1 MNNTE
6 HNFVDWLITS
16 FEENKQMQD
25 YNVKKILV
33 PLDGS
38 QNSFRGL
45 DKAVYFAKQCS
56 ATITGLYVSQK
67 PSRYGFNTIDDLDSS
82 KRKQIDALLEKAKDT
97 AAKNGVDLNGEIIHG
112 SPKKD
117 ILDFANRWNYDLIVI
132 GSSGAGSAIEYFIGS
147 VANHILHTSKIPV
160 LVVK

>member
-1 MNNTE
+1 MSIQMNNTE

-67 PSRYGFNTIDDLDSS
+67 PSRYGFDTIEDLDSS
-82 KRKQIDALLEKAKDT
+82 KRKQIDALLENAKDT
-97 AAKNGVDLNGEIIHG
+97 ADKNGVDLNSEIIHG
-112 SPKKD
+112 SAKKN
-117 ILDFANRWNYDLIVI
+117 ILDFSI
-132 GSSGAGSAIEYFIGS
+132 GGNMI
-147 VANHILHTSKIPV
+147 
-160 LVVK
+160 